1 MSNLNAE
8 DEARAR
14 DLAAR
19 LGLVNLSVPDMQ
31 KLLNAD
37 RIAQMRR
44 SALDTSVL
52 TPADEPALV
61 FRLPGGT
68 P

>member
-44 SALDTSVL
+44 GALDTSVL